1 MNHIN
6 NRDQYSNDFFNR
18 YTVCSFNSVQQAQLH
33 AINNMFGFPSN
44 VPDELMFRKP
54 IWSTWARYK
63 VNINQSLVMQF
74 AQEIID
80 NGFSNSQIE
89 IDDDWETCYGELEFS
104 PTKFPDP
111 KGMVDAL
118 KQMGYRV
125 TLWVHLFI
133 NRNCPLFDEYL
144 SKGYFVKDQQGN
156 VKTGWWNSNDS
167 AAIDM
172 TNSEARTSFFSR
184 LAALKEQ
191 TGLDGYKF
199 DSGESGYLPQ
209 LPDMNVC

>member
-1 MNHIN
+1 
-6 NRDQYSNDFFNR
+6 
-18 YTVCSFNSVQQAQLH
+18 VCSFNSPQEAQLH
-33 AINNMFGFPSN
+33 AITNMFGHPTN
-44 VPDELMFRKP
+44 VPDELMFRQP

-63 VNINQSLVMQF
+63 VDINESLVMQF

-104 PTKFPDP
+104 STKFPDP

-125 TLWVHLFI
+125 TLWVHPFI
-133 NRNCPLFDEYL
+133 NSNCPRYNEYL
-144 SKGYFVKDQQGN
+144 SKGYFVKDLQGN
-156 VKTGWWNSNDS
+156 VKTKWWNGDDA
-167 AAIDM
+167 AAIDL
-172 TNSEARTSFFSR
+172 TNEEARTSFFAR
-184 LAALKEQ
+184 LISLREQ

-199 DSGESGYLPQ
+199 DAGESGYLPQ
-209 LPDMNVC
+209 VPDMNVRLMLRIYHSNFNSR